1 MKQQLQ
7 EDMMNKQISD
17 QRLTSLV
24 NELPKGMQPQRD
36 LWSGIERA
44 IQGKSQQDSSINK
57 KATVLPMAWAAS
69 IIAAV
74 LVAWISFTPNKSTLS
89 PLLTASNEGS
99 TQLNTKVIVSSMQA
113 NFQQQKQAMLVS
125 YGEPDMTDLP
135 TNMQNQLVELAQARK
150 TIEKALEDDVNNA
163 DLLNLLRFTQQQE
176 LNLLQQLYPYMNNK
190 NAQWQRI

>member
-1 MKQQLQ
+1 
-7 EDMMNKQISD
+7 MMNKQISD

-24 NELPKGMQPQRD
+24 NDLPKEMQPQRD

-44 IQGKSQQDSSINK
+44 IQGKSQQVTNTSNK
-57 KATVLPMAWAAS
+57 QTILPIAWAAS

-74 LVAWISFTPNKSTLS
+74 LVAWISFAPTTSTLS

-125 YGEPDMTDLP
+125 YGKPDMTDLP
-135 TNMQNQLVELAQARK
+135 ISMQNQLVELAQARK
-150 TIEKALEDDVNNA
+150 TIEKALEDDVNNV

-190 NAQWQRI
+190 NAQWQKI